1 MKLWLTT
8 GYGDDSVAAAMLR
21 RNLLIGGLPLALAGA
36 PKFTKG
42 VCWAAWPAGTPYSH
56 CIAEAAAAGFQAIE
70 IRVDPKGELSLSSTV
85 ADADRVAKIA
95 KAKGVAI
102 SSLWALTPS
111 SPSLVSASLEVRQQ
125 ALALA
130 RKAIEL
136 APALGCDA
144 ILAVP
149 GVLGRAATFEVTHDE
164 AWKRATEGFRELL
177 PLAAA
182 ARVTLTPEN
191 VWSKFLVS
199 PLDMRAFVD
208 QFKSPFVK
216 VHFDTGNIM
225 QYGYPE
231 DWILTLGH
239 RIHRIHF
246 KDFKLG
252 ARGVQGQFTP
262 LLEGDVNWKSVI
274 NCLVKIGYS
283 GPLTVE
289 AGPAIEHSGYLLRLS
304 QAMDRILSL
313 A

>member
-1 MKLWLTT
+1 
-8 GYGDDSVAAAMLR
+8 MLR
-21 RNLLIGGLPLALAGA
+21 RDLLMGSFPLALTASSR
-36 PKFTKG
+36 FTKG
-42 VCWAAWPAGTPYSH
+42 VCWAAWPAGTPYAE
-56 CIAEAAAAGFQAIE
+56 CITEAAAVGFKAIE
-70 IRVDPKGELSLSSTV
+70 IRVEPKGELSLSSTI
-85 ADADRVAKIA
+85 ADAERVASIA
-95 KAKGVAI
+95 RAKGVAI
-102 SSLWALTPS
+102 SSLWALTTS
-111 SPSLVSASLEVRQQ
+111 SPSMVSPSVEVRQE

-144 ILAVP
+144 ILTVP
-149 GVLGRAATFEVTHDE
+149 GILGRAARFEVTHDE
-164 AWKRATEGFRELL
+164 AWARATAGFRELL

-199 PLDMRAFVD
+199 PRDMREFVD

-231 DWILTLGH
+231 DWLLTLGP
-239 RIHRIHF
+239 RIHRVHF
-246 KDFKLG
+246 KDFKLA
-252 ARGVQGQFTP
+252 ARGTQGQFTP
-262 LLEGDVNWKSVI
+262 LLEGDVNWKAVLG
-274 NCLVKIGYS
+274 CLVKIGYK

-289 AGPAIEHSGYLLRLS
+289 AGPAPGDSGYLLRLS